1 MTSLR
6 QVDTIQLW
14 TEAKILERQPF
25 APGTGICTTVAP
37 PASFYATIR
46 SPMQLRHLSLVNFR
60 NFTRLET
67 PFSPGIT
74 LLMGDNA
81 QGKTS
86 LLEAI
91 YYLTNASSPHASNE
105 RQLINMLAMQEE
117 APFAK
122 LSAEIQ
128 RDDDLR
134 RIEIRLIV
142 ENVDEDRRMR
152 KEVLIN
158 GVQHRVGDLPGEFNA
173 VLFLP
178 QDMQVLEGSPSLRRR
193 YLDEAI
199 SQADPRYSQILRRYS
214 RVLAQRNALLKRL
227 QENNGPSDQLNFW
240 DQKLSEL
247 AADLM
252 RSRALA
258 LHELGVHAAEIHS
271 RLTRAQETL
280 RLRYTPAFHPQDRP
294 GGQLG
299 LPMEASFDW
308 VGMSREALRQGLINA
323 YLGSRGREIGRGV
336 TLTGPHRDD
345 FTFLSNGIDLNTYG
359 SRGQNRTAM
368 LALKLSQVDWLREKT
383 GHWPVLLLDEVLA
396 ELDVQRRNDLLARV
410 AEAQQ
415 ALLTTTDLEMI
426 SPHFRQDIPI
436 WHIQA
441 GTITTA

>member
-1 MTSLR
+1 
-6 QVDTIQLW
+6 
-14 TEAKILERQPF
+14 
-25 APGTGICTTVAP
+25 
-37 PASFYATIR
+37 
-46 SPMQLRHLSLVNFR
+46 MQLRHLSLVNFR
-60 NFTRLET
+60 NFTRLEI
-67 PFSPGIT
+67 PFPPGIT

-105 RQLINMLAMQEE
+105 RQLINMLAMQDKT
-117 APFAK
+117 PFAK

-128 RDDDLR
+128 REDDLR

-142 ENVDEDRRMR
+142 ENVGGDRRMR

-178 QDMQVLEGSPSLRRR
+178 QDMQVLEGAPSLRRR
-193 YLDEAI
+193 YLNDAI
-199 SQADPRYSQILRRYS
+199 SQADPRYAQTLRRYG
-214 RVLAQRNALLKRL
+214 RVLTQRNALLKRL
-227 QENNGPSDQLNFW
+227 HEDNAVSDQLNFW

-258 LHELGVHAAEIHS
+258 LHELESHAAQIHS
-271 RLTRAQETL
+271 QLTRAQETL
-280 RLRYTPAFHPQDRP
+280 RFRYTPAFHPQDRS

-299 LPMEASFDW
+299 LPMDAPFDW
-308 VGMSREALRQGLINA
+308 VGMSGEALRQGLISALLN
-323 YLGSRGREIGRGV
+323 SRAQEIGHGV

-368 LALKLSQVDWLREKT
+368 LALKLSQVEWLREKT
-383 GHWPVLLLDEVLA
+383 GRWPVLLLDEVLA
-396 ELDVQRRNDLLARV
+396 ELDTQRRDDLLARV
-410 AEAQQ
+410 VQAQQ

-426 SPHFRQDIPI
+426 SPRFRQDIPTWRI
-436 WHIQA
+436 LA
-441 GTITTA
+441 GTIMTA